1 MSKIEVQ
8 VFSSGPETK
17 TFGLFAMSESPL
29 ENLLLVLTLHQLEL
43 QKYIC
48 WPVSSERARF
58 DFSRDF

>member
-29 ENLLLVLTLHQLEL
+29 EILLLVLT
-43 QKYIC
+43 
-48 WPVSSERARF
+48 
-58 DFSRDF
+58 